1 LAAVSYNEVDTV
13 RVIRGFSA
21 HVRWKFFSSDHVLSS
36 RPLQLQADGLTWRAP
51 YRPGS
56 NDVTERF
63 VGMVAAGAR
72 CLLAQSGWLA
82 ARWPYAARAFCHAK
96 DVKIDYLV
104 RVASTDGRV
113 GTQMSET
120 GRRVDVD
127 LGWVLQCGGFFLDW
141 VELAVLEPGDK
152 SMVYRIKE
160 VCVQNIPSRCAPL
173 EVTHKQ
179 RMLMEKA
186 DDGNLDDLIDDPDK
200 AKDVVPDEDV
210 VDRSDLLALE
220 QGPELADAPGAAT
233 EAPAREPGARRRA
246 AANVNFNDVTQIEF
260 EQDNPKRGDPCACG
274 VRGLQDCHDRR
285 R

>member
-1 LAAVSYNEVDTV
+1 
-13 RVIRGFSA
+13 
-21 HVRWKFFSSDHVLSS
+21 
-36 RPLQLQADGLTWRAP
+36 
-51 YRPGS
+51 
-56 NDVTERF
+56 
-63 VGMVAAGAR
+63 MVAVGAR

-160 VCVQNIPSRCAPL
+160 VCVQNIPSRCAPPEWRQHISSACSWRRPTTGTWTTRSTTWTRPRTWSPMKMSWTGPTYL
-173 EVTHKQ
+173 
-179 RMLMEKA
+179 LSSKA
-186 DDGNLDDLIDDPDK
+186 QSSRTRLGLPLRRLRENPGL
-200 AKDVVPDEDV
+200 DVV
-210 VDRSDLLALE
+210 LLR
-220 QGPELADAPGAAT
+220 T
-233 EAPAREPGARRRA
+233 S
-246 AANVNFNDVTQIEF
+246 TWTT
-260 EQDNPKRGDPCACG
+260 
-274 VRGLQDCHDRR
+274 
-285 R
+285 